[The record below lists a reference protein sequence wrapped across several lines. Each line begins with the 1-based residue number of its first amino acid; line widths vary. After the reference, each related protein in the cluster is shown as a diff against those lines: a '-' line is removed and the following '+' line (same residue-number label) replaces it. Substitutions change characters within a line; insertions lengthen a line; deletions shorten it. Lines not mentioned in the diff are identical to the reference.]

1 MQLTVEIYFQFD
13 VRWEESIVAIT
24 SLIVSRG
31 KDSTASGGGQQGLK
45 LHKITR
51 DDILVIGS

>member
-13 VRWEESIVAIT
+13 VRWGESIVAI
-24 SLIVSRG
+24 SFIVSRG